1 VTKPQ
6 EITPLLA
13 PLAALQRLLARFDNQ
28 GIVSSTVH
36 DLGPFTIRLP
46 TPEDLIILKAV
57 ARRPKDLLDIQVII
71 ESHTDL
77 DKRRIERWVREF
89 AQLLEMPE
97 VWDDIA
103 PWLQQHGE

>member
-28 GIVSSTVH
+28 GIVVGGVAASL
-36 DLGPFTIRLP
+36 LGKPRL
-46 TPEDLIILKAV
+46 TADVDVVLLLSIEDL
-57 ARRPKDLLDIQVII
+57 PLLMEAAAQEGLAPRI
-71 ESHTDL
+71 TDAQ
-77 DKRRIERWVREF
+77 DF
-89 AQLLEMPE
+89 AQFLEMPE